1 MKSKSK
7 NNTCDVTVMSSLG
20 FTTSSVFTESLCP
33 KLGVWSLTDVVFIKQ
48 WSVIE
53 NQSPELTSG
62 LDHLLQS
69 II

>member
-1 MKSKSK
+1 
-7 NNTCDVTVMSSLG
+7 MSSLG

-48 WSVIE
+48 RSVIE

-62 LDHLLQS
+62 LDH
-69 II
+69 